1 MNIIKN
7 YNEKELTITVKE
19 PIDTVTAPDF
29 ENEVMAE
36 MGNFDS
42 LIFDFLELEY
52 ISSAGLRVLVVVQKQ
67 LQPENIPFVIKVNDS
82 IKEILEMA
90 GFDKLLNIE

>member
-1 MNIIKN
+1 
-7 YNEKELTITVKE
+7 
-19 PIDTVTAPDF
+19 
-29 ENEVMAE
+29 MAE

-67 LQPENIPFVIKVNDS
+67 LHPENIPFVIKVNDS

-90 GFDKLLNIE
+90 GFDKVLNIE